1 MVQAEETDT
10 RRSGG
15 RKEMGPSKHD
25 FQTAGHDPLLD
36 YEISLVSSHLHF
48 AKKKKKRKEKEKGLN
63 GKSVQSTQTLFYK
76 TCPSHIYR
84 YKNISVLSYHINLFI
99 MLRSPH

>member
-48 AKKKKKRKEKEKGLN
+48 AKKKKKKKRKRKRTEWE
-63 GKSVQSTQTLFYK
+63 
-76 TCPSHIYR
+76 
-84 YKNISVLSYHINLFI
+84 ISAKHTDIVL
-99 MLRSPH
+99 